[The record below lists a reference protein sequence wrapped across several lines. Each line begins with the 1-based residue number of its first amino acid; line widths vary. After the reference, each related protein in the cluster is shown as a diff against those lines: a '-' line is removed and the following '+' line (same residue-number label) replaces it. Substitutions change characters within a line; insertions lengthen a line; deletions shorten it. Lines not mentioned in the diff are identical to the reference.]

1 VIHVTPHAAF
11 QRRKSEPLTNLF
23 PGKYEKTDP
32 STRVLIA
39 ISGLPGSGKTTASS
53 SVVKRLNER
62 YHKEWRSKHSN
73 SSGTAEQDPDIA
85 YYVPLDGYHLTRAQ
99 LAAMPD
105 PEEAA
110 YRRGAPFTFDGRSY
124 FELVK
129 KLRARILPE
138 TTTIYAPSFDHAM
151 KDPVEN
157 DIPIPP
163 TARVVVLEGLYV
175 ALDEEPWRDAANL
188 MDELWFV
195 DVPVDIA
202 IERLVKRHVAAGL
215 SPDAKHARARVMASD
230 MRNGQHVLDH
240 RLQIHEII
248 RSIDDD
254 AFKPTDAE
262 IKEAAEDAKRPTP
275 DRLGSTIKLA
285 TDGAGC

>member
-1 VIHVTPHAAF
+1 M
-11 QRRKSEPLTNLF
+11 
-23 PGKYEKTDP
+23 
-32 STRVLIA
+32 
-39 ISGLPGSGKTTASS
+39 
-53 SVVKRLNER
+53 KRLNER
-62 YHKEWRSKHSN
+62 YNEEWRSKHPN
-73 SSGTAEQDPDIA
+73 SPATAPHNPDIA

-129 KLRARILPE
+129 RLRARILPE
-138 TTTIYAPSFDHAM
+138 TTTIYAPSFDHAK

-175 ALDEEPWRDAANL
+175 ALDEEPWRDAASL

-195 DVPVDIA
+195 DVPVDVA

-240 RLQIHEII
+240 RLPLHEII
-248 RSIDDD
+248 QSIDDD
-254 AFKPTDAE
+254 GFKPTDAE
-262 IKEAAEDAKRPTP
+262 IKEAAEDAKGPAPHKMGLT
-275 DRLGSTIKLA
+275 LELA
-285 TDGAGC
+285 TNGAGC